1 MDKTLMYK
9 GLIAGNCS
17 LVHSRSYRNCEININ
32 ETIGGVRSMKTK
44 KDIAAMLSRF
54 TQIAS
59 YDEKL
64 EKYYLV
70 FSDKK
75 RKGIYTLMLKEKQWS
90 IHGRGLGYCDENE
103 TFLEEKELLQ
113 FLWLHRAAFRQS
125 VLTLQETG
133 S

>member
-1 MDKTLMYK
+1 MNK

-59 YDEKL
+59 YDEK
-64 EKYYLV
+64 V
-70 FSDKK
+70 
-75 RKGIYTLMLKEKQWS
+75 RK
-90 IHGRGLGYCDENE
+90 
-103 TFLEEKELLQ
+103 
-113 FLWLHRAAFRQS
+113 
-125 VLTLQETG
+125 VLSCIL
-133 S
+133 